1 MRIVLINEACG
12 VMQSLRKGLREL
24 GHDVLGVT
32 TYSVLKDKNFSDF
45 ELGFYGSGII
55 SRLARC
61 ITPLFHLNKL
71 LDYDVIQFIYQSS
84 GIPSW
89 PTRYMDLKMFKK
101 RGARLGYYGLGC
113 DEISLIRANPERGE
127 RAPCQSCIS
136 FDEIGK
142 QCEKKVLSFRARA
155 SRYSHLFDFC
165 ISSSVDYKHCHDF
178 FPNARHARIQLPLD
192 ISSISFIPA
201 HNTGTTKIVH
211 APTRRGFKGTDV
223 IVNAIELLKQRR
235 NDFEFNIIEG
245 ISHSEYMRVM
255 SDCDI
260 YIDQIHSHGVGVAAL
275 ENLAMGKIVLSGNS
289 DQYKEW
295 LPFAHNSP
303 IIHAPDTAEQLAAR
317 IANLLEQKRHFTE
330 LAEAGRSY
338 VEKNHNHILI
348 AEMFVKHWQGK
359 SGG

>member
-1 MRIVLINEACG
+1 MKIVLINDACG

-24 GHDVLGVT
+24 GHDVLGVSI
-32 TYSVLKDKNFSDF
+32 YSVLEHREFSDF
-45 ELGFYGSGII
+45 ELGCYGSGFL

-61 ITPLFHLNKL
+61 ITPLFRLNKL
-71 LDYDVIQFIYQSS
+71 LDYHVIQFIYQSS
-84 GIPSW
+84 AIPPW
-89 PTRYMDLKMFKK
+89 PTRYLDLKRLKR

-113 DEISLIRANPERGE
+113 DEVSLIRANPERGE
-127 RAPCQSCIS
+127 RTPCQSCIS

-142 QCEKKVLSFRARA
+142 QCEKNVLSFRSRA
-155 SRYSHLFDFC
+155 AHYSHLFDFC

-178 FPNARHARIQLPLD
+178 FPNASHARIQLPVN
-192 ISSISFIPA
+192 ISGISFIPA
-201 HNTGTTKIVH
+201 RNTGIIKIVH
-211 APTRRGFKGTDV
+211 APTRRGFKGTGV
-223 IVNAIELLKQRR
+223 IVNAIELLKQKRD
-235 NDFEFNIIEG
+235 DFEFNIVENL
-245 ISHSEYMRVM
+245 SHAEYMRVM
-255 SDCDI
+255 SECDI

-303 IIHAPDTAEQLAAR
+303 IIHAPDTAEQLAAS
-317 IANLLEQKRHFTE
+317 IADLMEQKRHFTE
-330 LAEAGRSY
+330 MAEAGRSY

-348 AEMFVKHWQGK
+348 AEKFVKHWQGK